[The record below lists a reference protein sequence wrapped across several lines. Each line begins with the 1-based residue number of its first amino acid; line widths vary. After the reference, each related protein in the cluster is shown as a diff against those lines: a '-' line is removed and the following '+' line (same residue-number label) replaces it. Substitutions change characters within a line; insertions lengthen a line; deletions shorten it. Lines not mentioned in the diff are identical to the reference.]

1 MQGVCHRDLKLENI
15 MFKDKDQKEIK
26 IIDFGF
32 ASKTHIKK
40 TMNEVIGTSIY
51 LAPEVSYL
59 EIDF

>member
-1 MQGVCHRDLKLENI
+1 